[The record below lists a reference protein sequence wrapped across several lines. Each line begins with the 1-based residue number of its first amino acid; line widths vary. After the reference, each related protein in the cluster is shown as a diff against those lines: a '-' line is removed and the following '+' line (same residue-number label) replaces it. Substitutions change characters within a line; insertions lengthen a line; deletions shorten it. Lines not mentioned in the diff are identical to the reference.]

1 MPRDSRSR
9 SVRRPR
15 SYNRRRSGRETSRP
29 RRSPRDRS
37 TAGHSPR
44 FEAPSGW
51 NETSTHWDT
60 RTEYGL
66 NFPKRVESTQ
76 FSRKQG
82 LAGQDIT
89 EVKVIDLIQSG
100 LSNWGLRLV
109 AKWSFCVMRIL
120 SKPHRSHLCYQ
131 SVSRIVQEQGLGGF
145 QQIDHFVHS
154 TGAGSQ

>member
-1 MPRDSRSR
+1 MLHCLLSTSPYCDDCCNLWRFFVIPLVLKHTIFLLFNWTLDTMPRDSRSR
-9 SVRRPR
+9 SARRSRP
-15 SYNRRRSGRETSRP
+15 YEKRRSGRESSRP
-29 RRSPRDRS
+29 RRSPRERS
-37 TAGHSPR
+37 SAGHTSR

-76 FSRKQG
+76 FSRKLG

-109 AKWSFCVMRIL
+109 ANC
-120 SKPHRSHLCYQ
+120 
-131 SVSRIVQEQGLGGF
+131 
-145 QQIDHFVHS
+145 
-154 TGAGSQ
+154 